1 MSRSA
6 RTLSSAKRKQKR
18 ASGPKEAVADEPQG
32 EPKEPRGA
40 RRRRETREKLIEA
53 AFSLM
58 AERGLDAV
66 TINEITEAADVGIGS
81 FYNHFE
87 SREAL
92 QAAVIDTVFE
102 EFADHL
108 DRRVM
113 AVDDPAEVIA
123 ISVRHTILRAQ
134 QEPVWG
140 QFLVKEGLSTRAL
153 TRGLGAR
160 LARDIQRGIA
170 KRRFS
175 TPDPTMSLITL
186 GAGVLGAIAA
196 ALEMQAPDSK
206 LQFLDLDRGSVA
218 ERAAALLLQGLGL
231 SFDQAAVIARLPLP
245 EI

>member
-6 RTLSSAKRKQKR
+6 RTSPSAKRTQKR
-18 ASGPKEAVADEPQG
+18 ASAPPDATVGDDQPR
-32 EPKEPRGA
+32 EPRGA

-108 DRRVM
+108 DRLVV
-113 AVDDPAEVIA
+113 AIDDPAEVIA
-123 ISVRHTILRAQ
+123 ISVRHTVLRAQ
-134 QEPVWG
+134 HEPLWG

-196 ALEMQAPDSK
+196 VLETQKPDSM
-206 LQFLDLDRGSVA
+206 LQSLGLDRGSVA
-218 ERAAALLLQGLGL
+218 ERAAAMLLHGLGL
-231 SFDQAAVIARLPLP
+231 SFDQADVIARLPLP

>member
-6 RTLSSAKRKQKR
+6 RTLSSAKRKQKQ
-18 ASGPKEAVADEPQG
+18 ASGPLEATGADEQQR
-32 EPKEPRGA
+32 EPRGA

-66 TINEITEAADVGIGS
+66 TINQITEAADVGIGS

-92 QAAVIDTVFE
+92 QTAVIDTVFE

-108 DRRVM
+108 DRLVS
-113 AVDDPAEVIA
+113 AIDDPAEVIA

-134 QEPVWG
+134 HEPLWG

-153 TRGLGAR
+153 TRGLGVR

-196 ALEMQAPDSK
+196 TLEIQNPDSMLK
-206 LQFLDLDRGSVA
+206 SLGLDRSSVA

-245 EI
+245 QI